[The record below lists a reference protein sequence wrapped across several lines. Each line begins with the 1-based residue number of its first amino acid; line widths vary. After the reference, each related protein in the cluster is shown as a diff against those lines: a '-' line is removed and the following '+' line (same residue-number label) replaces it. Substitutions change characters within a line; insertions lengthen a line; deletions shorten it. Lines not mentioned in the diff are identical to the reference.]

1 MAPITRGRLLAV
13 SALAFILTAGTASAD
28 ITKLRLGV
36 LNDMASGF
44 SAWSG
49 PGSVVAAKLAVEDF
63 RKAHP
68 EADFD
73 IEVLSADHQNK
84 ADVAS
89 AIARDWIR
97 DGVNAIVDVP
107 NSAAALAVAA
117 LVKDSDTALLVSG
130 GGHDALTRD
139 ACTPNTVHW
148 TFDLYS
154 LARNTAQ
161 ATVETGGKSWFFVT
175 SDYAGGKGLEAV
187 ATKFVLEAGGE
198 VKGHAL
204 PPLGLVDYSSFL
216 LQAQSS
222 GADVVAFGTAGTD
235 LMNMIKQSNE
245 FGLVEEGQRLATLA
259 IFINDVHGLGLEAAK
274 GLIYTTAFYWD
285 TNDQTREFSERF
297 AAAHNGAM
305 PSEGQ
310 AGVYS
315 AVYHYLESALA
326 TGSAQAG
333 TIVADMKSQPIDD
346 PLFGQVTIR
355 PDGRAIHDM
364 YVMQVKTP
372 EESTKPWDYVKVL
385 KTIPGEQAFGPPEP
399 EKCALAG

>member
-28 ITKLRLGV
+28 ITRLRLGV

-117 LVKDSDTALLVSG
+117 LVKDSDAALLVSG

-285 TNDQTREFSERF
+285 TNDQKRCELPSDRARAISAMARAIRPLPSSNGWIVTNQRWAM
-297 AAAHNGAM
+297 AARM
-305 PSEGQ
+305 
-310 AGVYS
+310 
-315 AVYHYLESALA
+315 
-326 TGSAQAG
+326 TGSVPSRLSNQSRNAAISPG
-333 TIVADMKSQPIDD
+333 RRSASGASKWTRS
-346 PLFGQVTIR
+346 R
-355 PDGRAIHDM
+355 P
-364 YVMQVKTP
+364 
-372 EESTKPWDYVKVL
+372 
-385 KTIPGEQAFGPPEP
+385 
-399 EKCALAG
+399 

>member
-1 MAPITRGRLLAV
+1 MASMTHRRLLAA
-13 SALAFILTAGTASAD
+13 SALMFALSAGTASAD
-28 ITKLRLGV
+28 IDKLRIGV

-49 PGSVVAAKLAVEDF
+49 PGSVAAAKLAVEDF

-68 EADFD
+68 DAKFD
-73 IEVLSADHQNK
+73 IELISADHQNK

-89 AIARDWIR
+89 TIARDWIR
-97 DGVNAIVDVP
+97 DGVNAIVDLP

-222 GADVVAFGTAGTD
+222 GSDVVAFGTAGTD

-245 FGLVEEGQRLATLA
+245 FGLVDDGQRLATLA

-274 GLIYTTAFYWD
+274 GLIFTTAFYWD
-285 TNDQTREFSERF
+285 MNDKTRAFSERF

-305 PSEGQ
+305 PSEVQ

-326 TGSAQAG
+326 TGSPKAG
-333 TIVADMKSQPIDD
+333 TIVADMKSKPIDD
-346 PLFGQVTIR
+346 PLFGKVTIR

-364 YVMQVKTP
+364 YVMQVKAP
-372 EESTKPWDYVKVL
+372 AESAKPWDYVKML
-385 KTIPGEQAFGPPEP
+385 KTIPGDQAFGAPEP
-399 EKCALAG
+399 EKCALVK